1 MQGKQVFQAST
12 ATRWQRVKWGSRVLL
27 FLSLLLIIALIVALS
42 NDEPS
47 RNTGKPRLQSYVY
60 TKLKDTSSFVYKNS
74 ELARKYYGFRKFID
88 DRDVKT
94 KTRDPYQTPLPANF
108 RNITS
113 ATAPCHIRAGF
124 FVDWDPQ
131 SFYSLQRN
139 VNKLNLVI
147 PEWFFIDP
155 SADTV
160 KTSIDPQALAIMQ
173 QSGVNIMPVL
183 TNNMGDVFH
192 GDAVHR
198 ILTTP
203 AKRERL
209 INDLVRLLTKN
220 KFAGVNIDFEDLV
233 ETTDEPLINFQRE
246 LYQKLHA
253 QHLLVTQ
260 DVIPFNEDYNY
271 DALAKYNDFLFVM
284 AYDEFSD
291 GTKPGP
297 ISEQKWIEGAV
308 DEATKKLPSEKIILC
323 LAAFGYDWP
332 KNSMASPVTYQ
343 QALTTAKE
351 SEGKIDFD
359 NDTYNLHYNYYDDND
374 VEHDV
379 YFTDAATAFN
389 TMRFATESSLAGT
402 AIWRLGSEDNRLW
415 DFYNLDMSKQA
426 LQTFDFREFNS
437 VKSTENVDYTGN
449 GEVLDVVGK
458 PTKGFIKTEVDTSEL
473 LISEET
479 YESLPSDF
487 AVIAYG
493 WNKGDTARNRK
504 KIVLTFDDG
513 PDETWTPQVL
523 DILSAKHVPAAFF
536 VVGKNAENNIPLVK
550 RIYREGHEIGNHTFL
565 HPNVAEISPRR
576 AVIEMEATRLLIEC
590 ITGRST
596 VLFRAPYNADF
607 MPQKWEELQPVA
619 LARTKNYLDV
629 GESIDP
635 EDWQPGVTADTI
647 FQRIVARK
655 EELEKTAQ
663 GGNIILLHDAGGDT
677 REATVQALPRIID
690 YFKQR
695 GYTFTTVAD
704 YLGKNKDAVMPPVPK
719 GSGYFLIQ
727 ASAVLSEAVYWFSHV
742 LFSLFVIFIILSIG
756 RVLLMAVLTAVERKK
771 EKKEAIIIPAIWK
784 DAPLV
789 SIIVPA
795 YNEEVNAVSS
805 LQNLLKTDYPNYNI
819 VFVDDGSK
827 DDTYAKVSDVFSGH
841 PKVRVFT
848 KSNGGKASALNF
860 GIAQTNADFVV
871 CIDADTKLHPRA
883 VSEMMKHFNGPSR
896 PSRWEGHQ
904 RFALRTS
911 LVNEPA
917 IEVESLKSEVSGL
930 APSLSSFAGEGRGE
944 VGAVAGNVKVGNEVN
959 LLTRWQAI
967 EYISSQNFD
976 RRAFAAV
983 NAITVVPGAI
993 GAFRKQAIEDAGGF
1007 TTDTLAEDC
1016 DLTIRI
1022 LRAGYVVK
1030 NENKALAFTEA
1041 PEGLKPFI
1049 KQRFRWSFGIL
1060 QTFWKHKD
1068 ILFNKNYGW
1077 LGWLAMPNILLFQYI
1092 IPFFIPVADFFMLV
1106 GLVTGNAP
1114 HILPYYIAFMLFDA
1128 GVAVVAFSLEKES
1141 LGRLIWLIPQ
1151 RLIYRWL
1158 MWRVLFKAIRRAVKG
1173 ELQSW
1178 GVLKRTGRVKEIAI

>member
-1 MQGKQVFQAST
+1 MQDRQVFQSAT
-12 ATRWQRVKWGSRVLL
+12 ATRWQRVKWGSRVLI
-27 FLSLLLIIALIVALS
+27 FVSIILIIAIIVAGNNAS
-42 NDEPS
+42 N
-47 RNTGKPRLQSYVY
+47 NTGKPRLQNIVY
-60 TKLKDTSSFVYKNS
+60 TARDTAGFVYKNS
-74 ELARKYYGFRKFID
+74 ELARKYYGFRKYID
-88 DRDVKT
+88 DRDVKA
-94 KTRDPYQTPLPANF
+94 KTRQPYQTFLPAAF

-113 ATAPCHIRAGF
+113 NTAPCHIRAGF

-155 SADTV
+155 KADTV
-160 KTSIDPQALAIMQ
+160 TTSINGEALAIMQ

-183 TNNMGDVFH
+183 TNNVGDAFH

-198 ILTTP
+198 ILTTTS
-203 AKRERL
+203 KRERL
-209 INDLVRLLTKN
+209 INDLIQLLKKN
-220 KFAGVNIDFEDLV
+220 KFAGVNIDFEDLI
-233 ETTDEPLINFQRE
+233 ETTDEPLIRFQKE
-246 LYQKLHA
+246 LYEKLHA

-284 AYDEFSD
+284 AYDEFSE

-297 ISEQKWIEGAV
+297 IAEQKWIEAAI
-308 DEATKKLPSEKIILC
+308 DDATKKLPSNKIILG
-323 LAAFGYDWP
+323 LGAYGYDWP
-332 KNSMASPVTYQ
+332 KNSKASPVTYQ

-351 SEGKIDFD
+351 SEGQIDFD
-359 NDTYNLHYNYYDDND
+359 NDTYNLHYTYYDDND

-379 YFTDAATAFN
+379 YFADAATAFN
-389 TMRFATESSLAGT
+389 TMRFATESELAGT
-402 AIWRLGSEDNRLW
+402 AVWRLGSEDSRLW
-415 DFYNLDMSKQA
+415 DFYNLDMGREA
-426 LQTFDFREFNS
+426 IQTFDFTGFNS
-437 VKSTENVDYTGN
+437 VQSTDDVDYNGQ
-449 GEVLDVVGK
+449 GEVLDVAST
-458 PTKGFIKTEVDTSEL
+458 PTEGFIKTEVDSTEL

-479 YESLPSDF
+479 YERLPSQF
-487 AVIAYG
+487 VVNSYG
-493 WNKGDTARNRK
+493 WNPQDTARNRK

-523 DILSAKHVPAAFF
+523 DILSAHHVPATFF
-536 VVGKNAENNIPLVK
+536 VVGKNVENNIPLLK

-576 AVIEMEATRLLIEC
+576 AIIEMEATRLLIEC

-607 MPQKWEELQPVA
+607 TPQKWEELQPVA
-619 LARTKNYLDV
+619 LARTKNYLDI
-629 GESIDP
+629 GESVDP
-635 EDWQPGVTADTI
+635 EDWQPGVGADTI

-655 EELEKTAQ
+655 IELEKSGQ

-677 REATVQALPRIID
+677 RQPTIEALPRIIE
-690 YFKQR
+690 YFQKQ

-704 YLGKNKDAVMPPVPK
+704 YLGKKRDAVMPPVPK

-727 ASAVLSEAVYWFSHV
+727 ASTVLSEAIYWLSHT

-756 RVLLMAVLTAVERKK
+756 RVLLMAVLMAVERRK
-771 EKKEAIIIPAIWK
+771 EKKEVFLIPAAMK
-784 DAPLV
+784 KPPLV

-805 LQNLLKTDYPNYNI
+805 LQNLLKTDYPNFNI

-827 DDTYAKVSDVFSGH
+827 DDTHAKVADVFKGH
-841 PKVRVFT
+841 PQVKVFT
-848 KSNGGKASALNF
+848 KANGGKASALNF
-860 GIAQTNADFVV
+860 GIAKTDAEFVV
-871 CIDADTKLHPRA
+871 CIDADTKLHPNA
-883 VSEMMKHFNGPSR
+883 VTQMMKHLTPSPSPSKMERGP
-896 PSRWEGHQ
+896 
-904 RFALRTS
+904 
-911 LVNEPA
+911 
-917 IEVESLKSEVSGL
+917 
-930 APSLSSFAGEGRGE
+930 

-976 RRAFAAV
+976 RRAFASV

-993 GAFRKQAIEDAGGF
+993 GAFRKEAIEDAGGF

-1022 LRAGYVVK
+1022 LRAGYSVK
-1030 NENKALAFTEA
+1030 NENNALAFTEA
-1041 PEGLKPFI
+1041 PEKLSSFF

-1068 ILFNKNYGW
+1068 ILFSKEFGW

-1092 IPFFIPVADFFMLV
+1092 IPFFIPIADFFMLV
-1106 GLVTGNAP
+1106 GLLTGNAS

-1128 GVAVVAFSLEKES
+1128 GIAIIAFRMEKES
-1141 LGRLIWLIPQ
+1141 LWRLIWLVPQ

-1158 MWRVLFKAIRRAVKG
+1158 MWWVLFKAVRRAIKG

-1178 GVLKRTGRVKEIAI
+1178 GVLKRTGRVKEVVG